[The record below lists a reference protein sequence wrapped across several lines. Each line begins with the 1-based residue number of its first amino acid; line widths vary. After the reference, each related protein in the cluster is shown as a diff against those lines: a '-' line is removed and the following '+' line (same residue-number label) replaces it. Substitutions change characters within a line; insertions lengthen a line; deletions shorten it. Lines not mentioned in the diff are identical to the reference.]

1 MKKNDNKK
9 KNKKNKLE
17 IINTISFTIN
27 DKNSKNID
35 IIELNIEDQEQKI
48 GDKEFIKVL
57 QKALKDALD
66 KNDIL
71 RNYVSELNTENE
83 KLKKENDKKDD
94 VIKEL
99 GEYYELC
106 QKNHINKLSHSKNK
120 KKKKTKKKNDE

>member
-48 GDKEFIKVL
+48 EETIF
-57 QKALKDALD
+57 
-66 KNDIL
+66 
-71 RNYVSELNTENE
+71 LN
-83 KLKKENDKKDD
+83 
-94 VIKEL
+94 
-99 GEYYELC
+99 
-106 QKNHINKLSHSKNK
+106 
-120 KKKKTKKKNDE
+120 

>member
-1 MKKNDNKK
+1 MKKGNKK
-9 KNKKNKLE
+9 KQKKYKFEIEN
-17 IINTISFTIN
+17 IINFSI
-27 DKNSKNID
+27 ID
-35 IIELNIEDQEQKI
+35 NNQELDNLHLLDNENEDQKM

-83 KLKKENDKKDD
+83 KLKKENDEKDD

-99 GEYYELC
+99 GDYYELC
-106 QKNHINKLSHSKNK
+106 QKNHIRT
-120 KKKKTKKKNDE
+120 KTKKKRKNKKEKEKEES

>member
-1 MKKNDNKK
+1 MKKANKK
-9 KNKKNKLE
+9 KQKKYKFEIEN
-17 IINTISFTIN
+17 IINFSI
-27 DKNSKNID
+27 ID
-35 IIELNIEDQEQKI
+35 NNQELDNLHLLDNENEDQKM

-83 KLKKENDKKDD
+83 KLKKENDEKDD

-99 GEYYELC
+99 GDYYELC
-106 QKNHINKLSHSKNK
+106 QKKHIRT
-120 KKKKTKKKNDE
+120 KTKKKRKNKKEKEKEES

>member
-1 MKKNDNKK
+1 MKKANKK
-9 KNKKNKLE
+9 KQKKYKFEIEN
-17 IINTISFTIN
+17 IINFSI
-27 DKNSKNID
+27 ID
-35 IIELNIEDQEQKI
+35 NNQELDNLHLLDNENEEQKI

-57 QKALKDALD
+57 QKELKDALD

-120 KKKKTKKKNDE
+120 KKKKTKKRNDE

>member
-1 MKKNDNKK
+1 MKKGNKK
-9 KNKKNKLE
+9 KQKKYKFEIEN
-17 IINTISFTIN
+17 IINFSI
-27 DKNSKNID
+27 ID
-35 IIELNIEDQEQKI
+35 NNQELDNLHLLDNENEEQKM

-120 KKKKTKKKNDE
+120 KKKKTKKKNEE

>member
-1 MKKNDNKK
+1 MKKGIKK
-9 KNKKNKLE
+9 KQKKYKFEIEN
-17 IINTISFTIN
+17 IINFSI
-27 DKNSKNID
+27 ID
-35 IIELNIEDQEQKI
+35 NNQELDNLHLLDNENEEQKM

-83 KLKKENDKKDD
+83 KLKKENDEKDD

-99 GEYYELC
+99 GDYYELC
-106 QKNHINKLSHSKNK
+106 QKKHIRT
-120 KKKKTKKKNDE
+120 KTKKKRKNKKEKEKEES

>member
-1 MKKNDNKK
+1 MKKANKK
-9 KNKKNKLE
+9 KQKKYKFEIEN
-17 IINTISFTIN
+17 IINFSI
-27 DKNSKNID
+27 ID
-35 IIELNIEDQEQKI
+35 NNQELDNLHLLDNENEEQKM

-83 KLKKENDKKDD
+83 KLKKENDEKDD

-99 GEYYELC
+99 GDYYELC
-106 QKNHINKLSHSKNK
+106 QKKHIRT
-120 KKKKTKKKNDE
+120 KTKKKRKNKKEKEKEES

>member
-1 MKKNDNKK
+1 MKKGIKK
-9 KNKKNKLE
+9 KQKKYKFEIEN
-17 IINTISFTIN
+17 IINFSI
-27 DKNSKNID
+27 ID
-35 IIELNIEDQEQKI
+35 NNQELDNLHLLDNENEEQKM

-120 KKKKTKKKNDE
+120 KKRKTKKKNEE

>member
-27 DKNSKNID
+27 DKNNKTID
-35 IIELNIEDQEQKI
+35 IIELNIDDQEQKI

-71 RNYVSELNTENE
+71 RNYVSELNSENE

-106 QKNHINKLSHSKNK
+106 QKIILINYHIPKIKKRERQK
-120 KKKKTKKKNDE
+120 KK